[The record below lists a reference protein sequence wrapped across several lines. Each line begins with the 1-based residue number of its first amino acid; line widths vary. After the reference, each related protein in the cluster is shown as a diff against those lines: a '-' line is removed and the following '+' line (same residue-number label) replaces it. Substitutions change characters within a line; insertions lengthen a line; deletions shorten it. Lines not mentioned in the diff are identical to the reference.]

1 MKKVIRLTENDLI
14 RVINKVIQ
22 EQQAVSGLLDK
33 LEDVPSVEVGWL
45 NKFLKMRKFEF
56 GKFAREFNAKH
67 VTNPRPIVDTL
78 KSMGCKNFKTCLD
91 ELKEYEFNLEKSTR
105 KLGQEMDDEVR
116 DRLDFLYKVFDYF
129 ANFKPNQPPLK

>member
-1 MKKVIRLTENDLI
+1 MKKIIRLTENDLI

-67 VTNPRPIVDTL
+67 VTNPRPLVDTL

>member
-116 DRLDFLYKVFDYF
+116 DRLNFLYKVFDYF

>member
-1 MKKVIRLTENDLI
+1 MKKVIRLTENDLV

-78 KSMGCKNFKTCLD
+78 KSMGCKNFKTCLQ
-91 ELKEYEFNLEKSTR
+91 ELKEYEYNLRNSTR
-105 KLGQEMDDEVR
+105 RLGQEMDNEVG

>member
-1 MKKVIRLTENDLI
+1 MKKVIRLTENDLV

>member
-1 MKKVIRLTENDLI
+1 
-14 RVINKVIQ
+14 
-22 EQQAVSGLLDK
+22 
-33 LEDVPSVEVGWL
+33 
-45 NKFLKMRKFEF
+45 MRKFEF